1 MVGLPYSIS
10 GPSDREQ
17 SWDSGTPF
25 SNGGDIPIDPAL
37 SEPQLDPA
45 LMAEDGYTGTTETPE
60 PPPFYPSY
68 HQPRVQQYPQGPQGD
83 PFAQPPPVYVPVE
96 EPVPLPAKPLKKRK
110 RPPARVNDCATC
122 GGNDSQNKAGLPE
135 LMVSCV
141 DCGQSVHPSCIDFHN
156 RGDILRAHGWQC
168 FACKSCN
175 VCGRKGDE
183 DSMLMCDF
191 CDRGQYTLVLPPNSC

>member
-1 MVGLPYSIS
+1 MAGRVAS
-10 GPSDREQ
+10 RV
-17 SWDSGTPF
+17 WFT
-25 SNGGDIPIDPAL
+25 NCAL
-37 SEPQLDPA
+37 KLKAHLLSRQ
-45 LMAEDGYTGTTETPE
+45 TPE

-141 DCGQSVHPSCIDFHN
+141 DCGQSGMFLP
-156 RGDILRAHGWQC
+156 
-168 FACKSCN
+168 
-175 VCGRKGDE
+175 
-183 DSMLMCDF
+183 F
-191 CDRGQYTLVLPPNSC
+191 CALVLAR